1 MSFVLRA
8 LAMSAFGLSLGL
20 IKAGSPFAQI
30 SEYEDCSIGID
41 IGALGENLTESE
53 RIEILDQQFESGI
66 ADGDR
71 CEVSDGGAAG
81 SGGGAAGGG
90 SDAASQGGGG
100 GASSSSSAKTAAA
113 SPNALTGDQKSI
125 AVSSDL
131 AASSVPSISTEA
143 ASDQYE
149 PGTNGKEHEA
159 LSSANNREALA
170 QNILKRA
177 QEEQDPTVKAAL
189 MERYKELSK

>member
-1 MSFVLRA
+1 MSFVFRA
-8 LAMSAFGLSLGL
+8 LAMSAFGLSLGV

-81 SGGGAAGGG
+81 GG

-100 GASSSSSAKTAAA
+100 GASSSSSVNTASA
-113 SPNALTGDQKSI
+113 SPNALTSDQKSI
-125 AVSSDL
+125 AVASDL
-131 AASSVPSISTEA
+131 AVAPAGSSSAAAPSE
-143 ASDQYE
+143 QYE
-149 PGTNGKEHEA
+149 PGSNGKEHEA
-159 LSSANNREALA
+159 LANANNREALA
-170 QNILKRA
+170 KNILKRA

>member
-8 LAMSAFGLSLGL
+8 LAMSAFGLSLGS

-71 CEVSDGGAAG
+71 CEVSDGGATG

-90 SDAASQGGGG
+90 SDAASQTGGG
-100 GASSSSSAKTAAA
+100 GASSSSSAKTAAT
-113 SPNALTGDQKSI
+113 SPNALTGDQQSM

-131 AASSVPSISTEA
+131 AAASPASISTEA
-143 ASDQYE
+143 TPDQYD
-149 PGTNGKEHEA
+149 PGANGKEHEA